1 MQVFYVALDE
11 LQFPLG
17 DSDFTQKW
25 TLLTWPAKIEK
36 QMERTIKVL
45 AADNERYQKEME
57 GEQALFANTM
67 ESLDTV
73 VNNFAQFTDLAN
85 VFFTFSSQLTIIMG
99 INCYSVLQ
107 LSYNSMGLLVG
118 SWLFCIQHLLCLVS
132 FWVHPWR

>member
-1 MQVFYVALDE
+1 MEKSNLSFLLDTQVFYVALDE

-36 QMERTIKVL
+36 QMERTVKVL

-85 VFFTFSSQLTIIMG
+85 VLYIFLRTHHNGDLF
-99 INCYSVLQ
+99 LQ
-107 LSYNSMGLLVG
+107 
-118 SWLFCIQHLLCLVS
+118 CIS
-132 FWVHPWR
+132 FIL